1 MATRS
6 AIAIK
11 TSTGV
16 RAIYCH
22 WDGYLEAAG
31 VTLQESYTTA
41 EQINEL
47 MELGD
52 LSTLA
57 DTPFGCEAYHRDRS
71 EPFEQTRAREYG
83 TVQDMLEGEFENSDR
98 EFLYVFLETG
108 KWAVVD
114 GRTYEFEGPQ
124 LLSNKLA
131 EARRATMQLV

>member
-71 EPFEQTRAREYG
+71 EPFEQTRAREY
-83 TVQDMLEGEFENSDR
+83 SDR

-131 EARRATMQLV
+131 